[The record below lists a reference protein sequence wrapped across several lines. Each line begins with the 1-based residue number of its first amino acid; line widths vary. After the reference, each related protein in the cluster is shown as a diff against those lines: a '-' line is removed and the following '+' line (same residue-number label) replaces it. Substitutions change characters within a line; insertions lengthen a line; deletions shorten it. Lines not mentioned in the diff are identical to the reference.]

1 MCGRAWKTPRPLAV
15 GKRSVPSSP
24 TYRIGLRSGP
34 SSRAAGHC
42 TGVSRSR
49 SYETPRR
56 SHPVFGFQARL
67 ISSKTS
73 SALSYENPFSY
84 PIAHAT
90 AAMIRQSA
98 IASPGGSATAGVSV
112 RLRSLLTKTPSP
124 SVHIAPGRTTS
135 A

>member
-1 MCGRAWKTPRPLAV
+1 MRA
-15 GKRSVPSSP
+15 
-24 TYRIGLRSGP
+24 GP

-49 SYETPRR
+49 SYDTPRR
-56 SHPVFGFQARL
+56 SHPVLGLWNRR
-67 ISSKTS
+67 ISSKTC

-84 PIAHAT
+84 PIARAIS
-90 AAMIRQSA
+90 AMIRQSA
-98 IASPGGSATAGVSV
+98 IASPGGSAAGRVSV
-112 RLRSLLTKTPSP
+112 RSRSLLTKTPSA